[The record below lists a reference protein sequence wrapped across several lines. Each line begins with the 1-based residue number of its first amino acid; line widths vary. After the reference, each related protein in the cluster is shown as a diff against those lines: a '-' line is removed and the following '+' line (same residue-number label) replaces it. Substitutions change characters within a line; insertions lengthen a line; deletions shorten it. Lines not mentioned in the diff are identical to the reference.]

1 MNRFR
6 NFTLIELLVVIAI
19 ITILA
24 AMLLPS
30 LNQARTRAKSTA
42 CLSQHKQF
50 GTALAMYAADFQ
62 DDIPTLADN
71 PVKLKNSD
79 STPPAGLGLLAA
91 HLGYSLGRDSKSA
104 EDKGKLKIFKC
115 PGVTGNSFG
124 KTTHWGVDYTYW
136 RDGTGKDP
144 GFGVAPTALFI
155 GKYGKTGGRL
165 LVMCLCQDEFGS
177 YFRAVPHGNG
187 ANAVY
192 GDGSAKN
199 ILYARYFGEWQ
210 GSWELWE
217 KLDRV
222 R

>member
-6 NFTLIELLVVIAI
+6 NFTLIELLVVITI

-115 PGVTGNSFG
+115 RGGQGIPSEKRLIGESITPTGATG
-124 KTTHWGVDYTYW
+124 REKTPDSVSRPLRFLSGSM
-136 RDGTGKDP
+136 
-144 GFGVAPTALFI
+144 
-155 GKYGKTGGRL
+155 GRP
-165 LVMCLCQDEFGS
+165 
-177 YFRAVPHGNG
+177 A
-187 ANAVY
+187 A
-192 GDGSAKN
+192 
-199 ILYARYFGEWQ
+199 
-210 GSWELWE
+210 GSW
-217 KLDRV
+217 
-222 R
+222 

>member
-6 NFTLIELLVVIAI
+6 NFTLIELLVVITI

-115 PGVTGNSFG
+115 PGGDREFLRKNDSLG
-124 KTTHWGVDYTYW
+124 SRLHLLAR
-136 RDGTGKDP
+136 RDGKRPRIRCRAHCAFYREVWEDRRQAP
-144 GFGVAPTALFI
+144 GDVSLPG
-155 GKYGKTGGRL
+155 
-165 LVMCLCQDEFGS
+165 
-177 YFRAVPHGNG
+177 
-187 ANAVY
+187 
-192 GDGSAKN
+192 
-199 ILYARYFGEWQ
+199 
-210 GSWELWE
+210 
-217 KLDRV
+217 
-222 R
+222 